1 MNTIFERGEVVWG
14 KIKGYPWW
22 PAIIIDFSNNLV
34 YTIKFYS
41 DNSYAKLS
49 SKFLLKYEENKN
61 KILEANKKNKKLLSA
76 IKAADLDLKNLNNI
90 NYLPLDNIDNS
101 YNIISSNN
109 SKIKIDTEKIQIK
122 KINNS
127 IQKFEPKNFEKI
139 NNNDLNNNLFNKS
152 DTMSVQNNR
161 VNIFS
166 IVKNNKSTNTINNQ
180 YSPISSSRMEEENHI
195 TSEKNNSNIDTNS
208 NNNDIIINKNLLCLN
223 NDDEINL
230 LLLNNNN
237 NKNKEVIKKENEKT
251 KKIKNIPKKEKKEE
265 EIKEKEIKDK
275 EIKEKEEYY
284 IKIEIENLD
293 TKTYK
298 KKEIKTK
305 TKIDDKIKEEKKKRE
320 EEDHFIYQIDEYFYK
335 ILELYNNQKF
345 DKLDYEKEHFKKV
358 LIFLS
363 KYKRDN
369 FIEFLKM
376 TNISKYI
383 QYFVCYLKSYDIE
396 LNDLAKKVYRNF
408 HKQFNKE
415 YFSGN
420 NIEI

>member
-22 PAIIIDFSNNLV
+22 PANIIDFSNNLV

-76 IKAADLDLKNLNNI
+76 IKAADLDLKNLNNTK
-90 NYLPLDNIDNS
+90 YLPLDNIDNS
-101 YNIISSNN
+101 YNIITNNN

-122 KINNS
+122 KNNNS

-180 YSPISSSRMEEENHI
+180 YSPMSSPQMDEENHI

-230 LLLNNNN
+230 VLLNNNN

-251 KKIKNIPKKEKKEE
+251 KK
-265 EIKEKEIKDK
+265 
-275 EIKEKEEYY
+275 
-284 IKIEIENLD
+284 
-293 TKTYK
+293 
-298 KKEIKTK
+298 
-305 TKIDDKIKEEKKKRE
+305 
-320 EEDHFIYQIDEYFYK
+320 
-335 ILELYNNQKF
+335 
-345 DKLDYEKEHFKKV
+345 
-358 LIFLS
+358 
-363 KYKRDN
+363 
-369 FIEFLKM
+369 
-376 TNISKYI
+376 
-383 QYFVCYLKSYDIE
+383 
-396 LNDLAKKVYRNF
+396 
-408 HKQFNKE
+408 
-415 YFSGN
+415 
-420 NIEI
+420 